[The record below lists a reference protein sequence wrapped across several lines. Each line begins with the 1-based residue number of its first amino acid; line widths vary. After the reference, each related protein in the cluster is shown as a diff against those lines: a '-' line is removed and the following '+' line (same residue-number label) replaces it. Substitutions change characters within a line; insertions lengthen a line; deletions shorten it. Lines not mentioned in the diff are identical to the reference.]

1 MEYFANCM
9 THEQLEQEHRRLVI
23 KMHPDRNPDNP
34 NATAEFQEMQQQ
46 YEERKAELN
55 GDYTKSAR
63 GRERRERERREREE
77 RERKERER
85 NRLAEVLEQAR
96 LNKQK
101 RHTELKKGDFVYA
114 QMVPNVG
121 GTPNGWADMTVED
134 ILRVSLK
141 DDMNG
146 ETVVMV
152 EEIIECQDYDMMNCS
167 LSKLMGS
174 TETGRIYGGWETIQS
189 ADPANGIRKAKRVA
203 KVVLFRSKHYCAFG
217 NPQGDSFVSDYY
229 MRPDFGTMYSDHLHR
244 IYQRMRQEEEKKA
257 RIEAERKARIEAE
270 QRPLI
275 DEWAPKLI
283 TISRGLTDAEQQ
295 TVAISNLKAVLK
307 GKFPGVTFT
316 VKSSKSSYGKHQFY
330 ELVWEDGPT
339 VQEVTDVERLFDPCY
354 DSDTISTPWT
364 ERFGKVLFGS
374 RTRKMNTLT
383 KARILQ
389 QLGGVTEAF
398 SQGDIDDE
406 VTVSDDDWTMLHLMV
421 GVSTSDEGATLC
433 LSTLKADGTRRVHI
447 GTAVRYVFEHTSYVK
462 VKTTRKSQKA
472 QKQAA

>member
-1 MEYFANCM
+1 M
-9 THEQLEQEHRRLVI
+9 THEALEQEHRRLVI
-23 KMHPDRNPDNP
+23 KMHPDRNPNDP
-34 NATAEFQEMQQQ
+34 EATAKFQEMQQQ

-96 LNKQK
+96 RNKQK
-101 RHTELKKGDFVYA
+101 RPGELKAGDFIYVRKLKGTYCDKKMEDVLRCVLEDGLNDESVA
-114 QMVPNVG
+114 YIEHVFSLTDEEFFSEFFYTRLNGNV
-121 GTPNGWADMTVED
+121 
-134 ILRVSLK
+134 
-141 DDMNG
+141 
-146 ETVVMV
+146 
-152 EEIIECQDYDMMNCS
+152 
-167 LSKLMGS
+167 
-174 TETGRIYGGWETIQS
+174 YGGWETIQN
-189 ADPANGIRKAKRVA
+189 ADPANGIRKAKRVP
-203 KVVLFRSKHYCAFG
+203 KVVMFRSPSYCVMG
-217 NPQGDSFVSDYY
+217 SPMGDPMISRFY
-229 MRPDFGTMYSDHLHR
+229 MPCGYGDMYQKQLDA
-244 IYQRMRQEEEKKA
+244 IIAQMRHEAAEKQ

-295 TVAISNLKAVLK
+295 TVAVSNLKAVLK

-316 VKSSKSSYGKHQFY
+316 IKTNRYGESS
-330 ELVWEDGPT
+330 VTWEDGPT
-339 VQEVTDVERLFDPCY
+339 VVEVITVADLFNDWLQLTEP
-354 DSDTISTPWT
+354 TPWQ
-364 ERFGKVLFGS
+364 ERFGRVTVNAADFN
-374 RTRKMNTLT
+374 RKMNVLT

-421 GVSTSDEGATLC
+421 GVSVGDEGATLC
-433 LSTLKADGTRRVHI
+433 RSTLKADGTRRVHI
-447 GTAVRYVFEHTSYVK
+447 ATAVRYVFERTSYVK
-462 VKTTRKSQKA
+462 VTTKKA
-472 QKQAA
+472 KRTAR

>member
-55 GDYTKSAR
+55 GDYRKSAK

-77 RERKERER
+77 RERRERER

-96 LNKQK
+96 RNKQK
-101 RHTELKKGDFVYA
+101 KAGELKAGDYVYA
-114 QMVPNVG
+114 RCVKKNVFTDMVSPTMDDVLHQAMR
-121 GTPNGWADMTVED
+121 NGVTD
-134 ILRVSLK
+134 
-141 DDMNG
+141 

-152 EEIIECQDYDMMNCS
+152 EMVVRVPDWECFDSFSPDAYIPE
-167 LSKLMGS
+167 G
-174 TETGRIYGGWETIQS
+174 GVYGGWETIQR
-189 ADPANGIRKAKRVA
+189 ADPANNIKEKRVT
-203 KVVLFRSKHYCAFG
+203 KVILFWQGDYCVMG
-217 NPQGDSFVSDYY
+217 NPKGDPTIADYY
-229 MRPDFGTMYSDHLHR
+229 VMPYYEVMFSDQLHR
-244 IYQRMRQEEEKKA
+244 IKARLDHEAAEKA

-275 DEWAPKLI
+275 SEWAPKLI

-295 TVAISNLKAVLK
+295 TVAVSNLKAVLK

-316 VKSSKSSYGKHQFY
+316 IKTNRYGESS
-330 ELVWEDGPT
+330 VTWEDGPT
-339 VQEVTDVERLFDPCY
+339 VVEVVDVADLFNDWLQLTEP
-354 DSDTISTPWT
+354 TPWQ
-364 ERFGKVLFGS
+364 ERFGRVTVNAADFN
-374 RTRKMNTLT
+374 RKMNVLT

-421 GVSTSDEGATLC
+421 GVSVGDKDATLC
-433 LSTLKADGTRRVHI
+433 RCHEQADGTRRVHI
-447 GTAVRYVFEHTSYVK
+447 ATAVRYVFEHTSYVK
-462 VKTTRKSQKA
+462 VTTKKTKRTAR
-472 QKQAA
+472 QAA

>member
-1 MEYFANCM
+1 MEYLANCM

-34 NATAEFQEMQQQ
+34 NATAEFQEMQMQ

-96 LNKQK
+96 RNKQK
-101 RHTELKKGDFVYA
+101 RPGELKAGDFIYA
-114 QMVPNVG
+114 RMIKKSVLDMAAPTLEQLLRQ
-121 GTPNGWADMTVED
+121 TIRNGVND
-134 ILRVSLK
+134 
-141 DDMNG
+141 
-146 ETVVMV
+146 ETVVMIDKV
-152 EEIIECQDYDMMNCS
+152 FNVSDQEFYTRAFNDYILRGD
-167 LSKLMGS
+167 
-174 TETGRIYGGWETIQS
+174 IYGGWETIQQ
-189 ADPANGIRKAKRVA
+189 AVPHRMIKGKRVA
-203 KVVLFRSKHYCAFG
+203 RVVMFRCKSGDTDLCIFG
-217 NPQGDSFVSDYY
+217 NPMGDPGIRDYY
-229 MRPDFGTMYSDHLHR
+229 LPFNYETLFSVELHDAKARIDH
-244 IYQRMRQEEEKKA
+244 EAAEKA

-295 TVAISNLKAVLK
+295 TVAVSNLKAVLK

-316 VKSSKSSYGKHQFY
+316 IKTNRYGESS
-330 ELVWEDGPT
+330 VTWEDGPT
-339 VQEVTDVERLFDPCY
+339 VEEVVVAADLFNDWLQLTEP
-354 DSDTISTPWT
+354 TPWQ
-364 ERFGKVLFGS
+364 ERFGKVTINMADFN
-374 RTRKMNTLT
+374 RKMNVLT

-421 GVSTSDEGATLC
+421 GVSVGDESAKLC
-433 LSTLKADGTRRVHI
+433 RCHEQPDGTRCVHI
-447 GTAVRYVFEHTSYVK
+447 ATAVRYVFEHTSYVK
-462 VKTTRKSQKA
+462 AKTTKKTKRTA
-472 QKQAA
+472 RQAA

>member
-1 MEYFANCM
+1 M
-9 THEQLEQEHRRLVI
+9 THEQLEQEHRQLVI
-23 KMHPDRNPDNP
+23 KMHPDRNPNDTE
-34 NATAEFQEMQQQ
+34 ATAKFQDMQQQ

-121 GTPNGWADMTVED
+121 GTPNGWADMTVEG

-141 DDMNG
+141 SDMNG

-189 ADPANGIRKAKRVA
+189 ADPKNGIRKAKRVA
-203 KVVLFRSKHYCAFG
+203 KVVMFRSKSYCAFG

-275 DEWAPKLI
+275 DEWTPKLI

-295 TVAISNLKAVLK
+295 TVAVSNMKAVLRA
-307 GKFPGVTFT
+307 KFPGVTFT
-316 VKSSKSSYGKHQFY
+316 IKTNRHGESS
-330 ELVWEDGPT
+330 VTWEDGPT
-339 VQEVTDVERLFDPCY
+339 VREVVVAADLFNDWLQLSEP
-354 DSDTISTPWT
+354 TPWQ
-364 ERFGKVLFGS
+364 ERFGKVTINMADFN
-374 RTRKMNTLT
+374 RKMNTLT

-389 QLGGVTEAF
+389 QLGGVVDAF
-398 SQGDIDDE
+398 CQGSIDDE
-406 VTVSDDDWTMLHLMV
+406 VTVGDDDWTMLHLMV
-421 GVSTSDEGATLC
+421 GVSTSDPDAQLC

-462 VKTTRKSQKA
+462 VTTKKTKRTAR
-472 QKQAA
+472 QAA

>member
-1 MEYFANCM
+1 MN
-9 THEQLEQEHRRLVI
+9 HEQLEQEHRRLVI

-34 NATAEFQEMQQQ
+34 NATAEFQEMQAQ

-77 RERKERER
+77 RERRERER

-96 LNKQK
+96 RNKQK
-101 RHTELKKGDFVYA
+101 RPGELKAGDFIYA
-114 QMVPNVG
+114 RMMKKSVLGMVAP
-121 GTPNGWADMTVED
+121 TLEQLMRQTIRNGVND
-134 ILRVSLK
+134 
-141 DDMNG
+141 

-152 EEIIECQDYDMMNCS
+152 EYVIDMGDQDFYTTPYSRLITQGMV
-167 LSKLMGS
+167 L
-174 TETGRIYGGWETIQS
+174 GGWETIQK
-189 ADPANGIRKAKRVA
+189 ADPKNGVFKSKKVA
-203 KVVLFRSKHYCAFG
+203 KVVMFRCKSGDTDFCIFG
-217 NPQGDSFVSDYY
+217 NPMGDPDIRDYY
-229 MRPDFGTMYSDHLHR
+229 LPFNYETLFSVELHDAKAQLDH
-244 IYQRMRQEEEKKA
+244 EAAEKQ

-270 QRPLI
+270 QRLLI

-295 TVAISNLKAVLK
+295 AVAISNMKAVLK

-316 VKSSKSSYGKHQFY
+316 VKCRLVGASKHKYY

-354 DSDTISTPWT
+354 DSDTFSTPWT
-364 ERFGKVLFGS
+364 ERFGKVLFES
-374 RTRKMNTLT
+374 RTRKMNVLT

-398 SQGDIDDE
+398 SRGDIDDE

-421 GVSTSDEGATLC
+421 GVSVGDKDAQLC
-433 LSTLKADGTRRVHI
+433 RSTMQPDGTRRVHI
-447 GTAVRYVFEHTSYVK
+447 GTAVRYVFDRTSYVK
-462 VKTTRKSQKA
+462 PKTTRKSQKA